1 MATADVAKW
10 GMVFHQGISPEHLT
24 LKGGIVMRHRWLSF
38 MVIFAMVL
46 FMIGTVQAGDK
57 QVTLVWTAGGAG
69 GGWYGM
75 AGGIA
80 AIVNQA
86 DPNIV
91 IKVVPGGGVKNPAV
105 IANKSVDMGWGLPFM
120 NAAAYKGMKPFDAP
134 LTDLRALAG
143 GMSMNY
149 FHLYLGA
156 ESPITSMD
164 EIFGQKKK
172 VRFAISQAGSSDTW
186 VFERVLESYKT
197 SIPDLKKAGFH
208 FARGNYSF
216 QANQFKDKNVDGV
229 FTFLALPGAAVT
241 EASVGRNLKLLDFS
255 ESALKYLAQYGIV
268 PGKIPAGTY
277 AKAANTNDVLTA
289 RSGSAITVHKDMS
302 DDLAYRLTKI
312 FNENLDKVHRIHASL
327 KPYTV
332 KDGPTGCGVP
342 LHPGAIKY
350 YKEKG
355 VL

>member
-1 MATADVAKW
+1 MLPNGGW
-10 GMVFHQGISPEHLT
+10 FNQGITPEHLT
-24 LKGGIVMRHRWLSF
+24 LKGGIVMRHRCLSF

-46 FMIGTVQAGDK
+46 FMVGSVQAGGK

-86 DPNIV
+86 DPSII

-105 IANKSVDMGWGLPFM
+105 IANKSVEMGWGLPFM
-120 NAAAYKGMKPFDAP
+120 NAAAYKGMKPFDSP

-186 VFERVLESYKT
+186 VLQRVLESY
-197 SIPDLKKAGFH
+197 
-208 FARGNYSF
+208 
-216 QANQFKDKNVDGV
+216 
-229 FTFLALPGAAVT
+229 
-241 EASVGRNLKLLDFS
+241 
-255 ESALKYLAQYGIV
+255 
-268 PGKIPAGTY
+268 
-277 AKAANTNDVLTA
+277 
-289 RSGSAITVHKDMS
+289 
-302 DDLAYRLTKI
+302 
-312 FNENLDKVHRIHASL
+312 
-327 KPYTV
+327 
-332 KDGPTGCGVP
+332 
-342 LHPGAIKY
+342 
-350 YKEKG
+350 
-355 VL
+355 